1 MRILILGLAI
11 TIGISA
17 GAGTLDAQSRA
28 EHAVTAREVAASLAS
43 NGHVGLA
50 VRTLRRVAVQSEP
63 EALDAIADSIVAFV
77 LRSEDRRV
85 ALDAVSALGAAALP
99 TGEGQPYAGAAS
111 RLQRIAM
118 TRRDL
123 AAAALFG
130 LAQSANQPEAI
141 SMLVSVATSQ
151 NASAAVALR
160 MLVYFTGNEGLEAA
174 RTLYVRRS
182 VREKNAVEQL
192 EHYAHGRGW
201 VR

>member
-1 MRILILGLAI
+1 MSNTYRIASLTLALIAI
-11 TIGISA
+11 AT
-17 GAGTLDAQSRA
+17 DAHSQARSER
-28 EHAVTAREVAASLAS
+28 AVTAREVAASLAS
-43 NGHVGLA
+43 NGHVGFA
-50 VRTLRRVAVQSEP
+50 VRTLRRVAVQSDAA
-63 EALDAIADSIVAFV
+63 ALDAIGDSIVAFV
-77 LRSEDRRV
+77 LRSQTDRV
-85 ALDAVSALGAAALP
+85 AFEAVSALGAAGLP
-99 TGEGQPYAGAAS
+99 TGEGQPYPGAAS

-174 RTLYVRRS
+174 RMLYVRSS
-182 VREKNAVEQL
+182 VRQKNAVEQL
-192 EHYAHGRGW
+192 EQYAHGRGW